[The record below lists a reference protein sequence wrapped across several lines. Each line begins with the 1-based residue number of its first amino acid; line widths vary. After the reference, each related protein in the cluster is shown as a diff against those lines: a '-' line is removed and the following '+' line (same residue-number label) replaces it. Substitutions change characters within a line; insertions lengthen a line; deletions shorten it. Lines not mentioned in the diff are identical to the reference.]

1 MKIKNFLIEFVILF
15 TVTLVV
21 NAIVIYV
28 LKGAFDWG
36 LSFSLAIAIGIGLPL
51 VHALES
57 KD

>member
-1 MKIKNFLIEFVILF
+1 MEIGKILIEFVILF

-28 LKGAFDWG
+28 WKGAFDWG

-51 VHALES
+51 AHALKSEE
-57 KD
+57 

>member
-1 MKIKNFLIEFVILF
+1 MEIRKILIEFVILF
-15 TVTLVV
+15 IVTLVV

-28 LKGAFDWG
+28 WKGAFDWG

-51 VHALES
+51 AHALES